1 MPKMG
6 SSGAGNSEKGVPT
19 GIPSTNYDGSTEA
32 VGLGLGGDLI
42 TTSDMTTLTD
52 THEPVEELDPL
63 PTSAPGKYSR
73 KDLHTHDIFWTCS
86 LEEFRAMSD
95 TQWASFGTAFY
106 VPPAGFDSA
115 TKHVV
120 QLE

>member
-1 MPKMG
+1 MG
-6 SSGAGNSEKGVPT
+6 SNGAGNSEKGVLT
-19 GIPSTNYDGSTEA
+19 GISGTSYDGSTDA
-32 VGLGLGGDLI
+32 AGLGLHGGLI
-42 TTSDMTTLTD
+42 TMSDMTTPTD
-52 THEPVEELDPL
+52 ACDHVEDLDPL

-73 KDLHTHDIFWTCS
+73 KDLSTQDIFWACS

-106 VPPAGFDSA
+106 IPPAGFDSA

-120 QLE
+120 KLE